1 MRNLNRIVG
10 CAAMVGLTLT
20 GCTNGQDTQ
29 LNQVF
34 PSAAVTPEVLAFGD
48 QPVDYSTQSF
58 VTVINSGQVDLNIG
72 DLEIDDPFSVIGEFE
87 PVVPPDGE
95 VNIALAF
102 SPTNFESYAGAL
114 SIPTMT
120 PSTPA

>member
-1 MRNLNRIVG
+1 MQNLNRI
-10 CAAMVGLTLT
+10 ASYTALAGLLLT
-20 GCTNGQDTQ
+20 GCTAGQDTQ
-29 LNQVF
+29 LTQVF

-72 DLEIDDPFSVIGEFE
+72 DLEIDDPFSVISDFD

-95 VNIALAF
+95 VA
-102 SPTNFESYAGAL
+102 
-114 SIPTMT
+114 
-120 PSTPA
+120 